1 MTKNKLGAL
10 ALAFAIALGFW
21 MYVVAYVS
29 TEYSKT
35 LYNIPVALEGKGMLT
50 DRQLMLLSDEDY
62 LVDIKV
68 TGSRQDVSKID
79 SGNIQVVA
87 DLSGISEAGE
97 YKLTY
102 SVIYPGDVPSGSV
115 SSQKDPD
122 RVTVVVASKRT
133 KEIPVRVRYDGDVP
147 ADYIKDTSALELDY
161 SFVEIT
167 GPESVVERIDHATI
181 TIDCEGRTDSIYES
195 YRYELQD
202 ADDEPVDA
210 GWITTNVSEVKA
222 YLPVTMVKKIPLTV
236 TVIDGGGATAETV
249 KLEFD
254 PKEISVSGSETAL
267 NALTELNLGT
277 VDLAQ
282 VTGETIK
289 GFEINLPEGIRNVSN
304 LPTATL
310 HIKFPDLA
318 TREFTVTKF
327 VPVNLAEGMDWE
339 PLTKQLTIKVRG
351 LREEVQQLQ
360 DADIV
365 IQVDLSGVENTS
377 AVEPTIIFPENL
389 GSLGQ
394 LGSYSVSVQVL
405 PKADDSEG

>member
-147 ADYIKDTSALELDY
+147 ADYIKDTS
-161 SFVEIT
+161 S
-167 GPESVVERIDHATI
+167 
-181 TIDCEGRTDSIYES
+181 
-195 YRYELQD
+195 
-202 ADDEPVDA
+202 
-210 GWITTNVSEVKA
+210 WITASWRS
-222 YLPVTMVKKIPLTV
+222 PVP
-236 TVIDGGGATAETV
+236 
-249 KLEFD
+249 
-254 PKEISVSGSETAL
+254 SRWWS
-267 NALTELNLGT
+267 ALTMPPSPST
-277 VDLAQ
+277 AKDAPIPSMK
-282 VTGETIK
+282 VTAMNCRMRTMSLWTPG
-289 GFEINLPEGIRNVSN
+289 GSP
-304 LPTATL
+304 P
-310 HIKFPDLA
+310 
-318 TREFTVTKF
+318 
-327 VPVNLAEGMDWE
+327 MC
-339 PLTKQLTIKVRG
+339 
-351 LREEVQQLQ
+351 LR
-360 DADIV
+360 
-365 IQVDLSGVENTS
+365 
-377 AVEPTIIFPENL
+377 
-389 GSLGQ
+389 
-394 LGSYSVSVQVL
+394 
-405 PKADDSEG
+405 